1 MTFTRTALI
10 LSLAIS
16 LAGATASA
24 QETATAAPVVTTS
37 TSPAPAPTTA
47 TTATAEETAS
57 DREQT
62 SADFNAI
69 VNRHPDK
76 LERLLAN
83 EPMLLLNDSFL
94 AGYPDLAAF
103 VAQHP
108 EIRRNPHYYTRN
120 FQQAVIHRE
129 DPAEEAVEAMV
140 IMATLALIAFALA
153 WLVRTII
160 EQKRWN
166 RLSRQQTEV
175 HNKILDR
182 FSSSDEL
189 LAYIKTPAG
198 TKFLESAPIPLHAER
213 APSTSPY
220 SRVLW
225 SIQVGVV
232 IAAGGLGMLL
242 VGARHGGSPGSGFFA
257 IGAIAFCVGG
267 GFIASALISLFL
279 SRRLSAWD
287 DRGAENR
294 LGDSGLVR

>member
-1 MTFTRTALI
+1 MTSTRTALI
-10 LSLAIS
+10 LSLAIG

-24 QETATAAPVVTTS
+24 QDNAPPTTPATAATTS
-37 TSPAPAPTTA
+37 AAQAPLTTAAPAPVD
-47 TTATAEETAS
+47 EETAG

-62 SADFNAI
+62 SSDFNSI
-69 VNRHPDK
+69 VHRHPDK
-76 LERLLAN
+76 LERLLAT
-83 EPMLLLNDSFL
+83 EPTLLLNDTFL

-120 FQQAVIHRE
+120 FQSAVVHRS
-129 DPAEEAVEAMV
+129 DPFDDAVEAM
-140 IMATLALIAFALA
+140 IILATFALIAFALA

-182 FSSSDEL
+182 FSSSEEL

-213 APSTSPY
+213 APQTSPY

-242 VGARHGGSPGSGFFA
+242 VGAQNAGPGGTELFA
-257 IGAIAFCVGG
+257 MGAIAFCVGG

-279 SRRLSAWD
+279 TRRLNNWD
-287 DRGAENR
+287 QPGPAIESR
-294 LGDSGLVR
+294 LGN

>member
-1 MTFTRTALI
+1 MTLTRTALI
-10 LSLAIS
+10 LSVAIGLA
-16 LAGATASA
+16 AATAPA
-24 QETATAAPVVTTS
+24 QETAPTETAAPATATT
-37 TSPAPAPTTA
+37 TAAPAPA
-47 TTATAEETAS
+47 AEEETPR

-62 SADFNAI
+62 SADFSAI

-76 LERLLAN
+76 LERLLAT
-83 EPMLLLNDSFL
+83 EPTLLLNDAFL

-103 VAQHP
+103 VAEHP

-120 FQQAVIHRE
+120 FQSAVIRHE
-129 DPAEEAVEAMV
+129 DPFDD
-140 IMATLALIAFALA
+140 ALEGLIILGVFALVAFVLA

-182 FSSSDEL
+182 FSSSEEL

-213 APSTSPY
+213 APQSSPH

-225 SIQVGVV
+225 SIQAGVV

-242 VGARHGGSPGSGFFA
+242 VGARIGGPGGNGFFA
-257 IGAIAFCVGG
+257 LGAIAFCVGG

-279 SRRLSAWD
+279 SRRLSSWD
-287 DRGAENR
+287 QPGPAMESR
-294 LGDSGLVR
+294 LGQ

>member
-16 LAGATASA
+16 LAAATASA
-24 QETATAAPVVTTS
+24 QETATAPVVTTS
-37 TSPAPAPTTA
+37 TSPAPA
-47 TTATAEETAS
+47 TATAAPAQAEESAS
-57 DREQT
+57 DREQI

-69 VNRHPDK
+69 INRHPEK
-76 LERLLAN
+76 LERVLAN

-103 VAQHP
+103 VAEHP

-129 DPAEEAVEAMV
+129 DPAEEAVEAMI
-140 IMATLALIAFALA
+140 IMATFALIAFALA

-182 FSSSDEL
+182 FSSSEEL

-220 SRVLW
+220 SRILW

-242 VGARHGGSPGSGFFA
+242 VGVRHGGSPGSGFFA
-257 IGAIAFCVGG
+257 LGAIAFCVGG

-279 SRRLSAWD
+279 TRRLSAWD
-287 DRGAENR
+287 DRGAAENR
-294 LGDSGLVR
+294 LNDSGLVR